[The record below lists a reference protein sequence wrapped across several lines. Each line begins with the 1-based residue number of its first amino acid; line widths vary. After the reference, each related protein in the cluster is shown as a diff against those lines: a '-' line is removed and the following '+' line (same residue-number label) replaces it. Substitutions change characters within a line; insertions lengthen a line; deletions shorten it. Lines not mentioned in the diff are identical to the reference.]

1 MFQKLLI
8 QISLS
13 HYGNKLKAL
22 LRQELCLKGPNAAGT
37 QSISVEL
44 SGTVFYIP
52 KGLLIWLLVT
62 FVSGA
67 HRQP

>member
-8 QISLS
+8 QISFS

-22 LRQELCLKGPNAAGT
+22 LRQELCLRGWNAAGT

-52 KGLLIWLLVT
+52 KGLLIWLLVI